1 MPRWLPESPDLRG
14 APPRSWS
21 PAALAFLGDAV
32 WELYARRF
40 YFAPARLHA
49 TYVAKVTSTTRAEAQ
64 AAVVTALAAKGHL
77 TEAELGIVK
86 WGRNAQTG
94 KVPERLRANGKLYRE
109 ATSLEVL
116 VGYLYVSDRARLDDL
131 MARIGWDA
139 AVVGDV
145 PAAPVEAEM

>member
-1 MPRWLPESPDLRG
+1 M
-14 APPRSWS
+14 
-21 PAALAFLGDAV
+21 
-32 WELYARRF
+32 
-40 YFAPARLHA
+40 
-49 TYVAKVTSTTRAEAQ
+49 
-64 AAVVTALAAKGHL
+64 VTALAAKGHL